1 VGQGAGYA
9 RSVSPRARVLAVVAA
24 VAVLVVAAVVAGA
37 LLQGDGKGPEAQR
50 PAPPLHLG
58 IFPGES
64 HARELISAESDYE
77 RGEREAA
84 LREFRAVL
92 REDPTS
98 IEAAVGAALAGWPEG
113 SLDRLRALVA
123 SHPRSGVAR
132 LHLGLALGATGDRP
146 GAEREWREA
155 EARDPDTP
163 AALEAE
169 SLLHPNMAPGR
180 PFFIMTAQ
188 PPASLQSLGT
198 VALEAALRRRAER
211 GGAADWLVLGTF
223 LQRIERS
230 VSARRAY
237 DRALELA
244 PDSLEARTAGA
255 VVRFDKDDPADAFS
269 RLGPLAR
276 RHPRSSLVRFH
287 LGLMLLWI
295 RAVDAAKKQ
304 LELATQGN
312 SQFHARQ
319 AEDLL
324 SRLS

>member
-1 VGQGAGYA
+1 
-9 RSVSPRARVLAVVAA
+9 VSPRARVVAVVTA
-24 VAVLVVAAVVAGA
+24 VAVLVVAAVVTGA
-37 LLQGDGKGPEAQR
+37 LLQSDGRRADSSS

-58 IFPGES
+58 ILPGES
-64 HARELISAESDYE
+64 HARALISAERDYE
-77 RGEREAA
+77 RGERESA

-92 REDPTS
+92 RADPAS
-98 IEAAVGAALAGWPEG
+98 IEAAVGAALAAWPEG
-113 SLDRLRALVA
+113 SLGRLRALVE
-123 SHPRSGVAR
+123 SHPGSGVAR
-132 LHLGLALGATGDRP
+132 LHLGLALGAAGDPRE
-146 GAEREWREA
+146 AEREWREA

-169 SLLHPNMAPGR
+169 SLLHPNMVPGR
-180 PFFIMTAQ
+180 PLFITGAQ
-188 PPASLQSLGT
+188 PPASIQKLGT
-198 VALEAALRRRAER
+198 VAQEAVLRRRAER

-223 LQRIERS
+223 LQRIERP

-244 PDSLEARTAGA
+244 PQSLEARTAVA

-276 RHPRSSLVRFH
+276 RNPRSSLVRFH
-287 LGLMLLWI
+287 LGLLLLWI
-295 RAVDAAKKQ
+295 QAVDEATKQ

-312 SQFHARQ
+312 SHFYALQ

-324 SRLS
+324 SRLSQI

>member
-1 VGQGAGYA
+1 M
-9 RSVSPRARVLAVVAA
+9 AA
-24 VAVLVVAAVVAGA
+24 AAVLVVAAVVAGA
-37 LLQGDGKGPEAQR
+37 LLQSDGKGAKAPN

-64 HARELISAESDYE
+64 HARELISAERDYE
-77 RGEREAA
+77 RGERETA
-84 LREFRAVL
+84 LREFQAVL
-92 REDPTS
+92 RKDPAS
-98 IEAAVGAALAGWPEG
+98 IEAAVGAALAAWPEG
-113 SLDRLRALVA
+113 SLDRLRALVE
-123 SHPRSGVAR
+123 SYPRSGVAR
-132 LHLGLALGATGDRP
+132 LHLGLALGAGGDQP

-155 EARDPDTP
+155 EVRDPDTP
-163 AALEAE
+163 AALQAE

-180 PFFIMTAQ
+180 PFFITTAQ
-188 PPASLQSLGT
+188 PPASLQKLGT
-198 VALEAALRRRAER
+198 DAQEAALRRRAER

-230 VSARRAY
+230 ISARRAY

-244 PDSLEARTAGA
+244 PESLEARTAAA
-255 VVRFDKDDPADAFS
+255 VVRFDKDNPADAFS

-276 RHPRSSLVRFH
+276 HHPRSSLVRFH

-295 RAVDAAKKQ
+295 RAVDEARNQ

-312 SQFHARQ
+312 GQFHARQ

-324 SRLS
+324 SRLSEI